1 MDALQDAATRAALEL
16 QLRELVAVLAQLER
30 ARRDLVPGPAG
41 FWRGSARHAYDTAN
55 DLLAATID
63 AAVAAVRSARD
74 RTRLAIAGMAP
85 DV

>member
-1 MDALQDAATRAALEL
+1 MDAPQDAATRAALEL
-16 QLRELVAVLAQLER
+16 QLRELVAMLAQLER

-41 FWRGSARHAYDTAN
+41 FWRGAARHTYDAAV

-63 AAVAAVRSARD
+63 AGLTAVRSARD
-74 RTRLAIAGMAP
+74 RTRLAIASMAP